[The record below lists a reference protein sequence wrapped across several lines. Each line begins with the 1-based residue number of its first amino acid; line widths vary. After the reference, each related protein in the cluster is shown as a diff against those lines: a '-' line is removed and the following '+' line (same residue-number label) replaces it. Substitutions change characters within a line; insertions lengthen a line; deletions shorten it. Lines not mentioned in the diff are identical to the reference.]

1 MVVLE
6 AVVAWGAIVILTMLV
21 VAYLAAR
28 WGRDPFGWLLLSA
41 VMGPIALVG
50 LIGTRHSDLE
60 RAAAPEQT
68 RKRGEGEHC
77 VLVAVDGSSGS
88 EAAVRHAIEMRDE
101 FTDAIVLAVLP
112 HEAKPATAGRG
123 EDEYNARVERMTAPA
138 VAALREAG
146 MAHRV
151 AVAFGSAGEEIVR
164 AAEREGADAIVVGR
178 RGAGLTR
185 ALLGSTS
192 DHVVRHAKQPVT
204 VIG

>member
-6 AVVAWGAIVILTMLV
+6 AVVAWGLIVILTMLV
-21 VAYLAAR
+21 VAYLAPR

-60 RAAAPEQT
+60 RAQAP
-68 RKRGEGEHC
+68 GEARPRVEHEHR
-77 VLVAVDGSSGS
+77 VLLAVDGSAAS
-88 EAAVRHAIEMRDE
+88 EGAARHVVDMRDE
-101 FTDAIVLAVLP
+101 FADAVVLAVLP
-112 HEAKPATAGRG
+112 HEAKATAAGRG
-123 EDEYNARVERMTAPA
+123 EDEYNARVEHVTARA
-138 VAALREAG
+138 VSALRAG
-146 MAHRV
+146 GMPHRV
-151 AVAFGSAGEEIVR
+151 VVTFGSPGEEIVR

-192 DHVVRHAKQPVT
+192 DHVVRNAKQPVT